1 MPQCI
6 PEVSRPQL
14 AITKAST
21 GRSCVLDHIATVFV
35 QIGLTTVCE
44 RERMWFRTSKSMDN
58 DVKTQFNSTLGAMFL
73 GQFATAVNE
82 LVVGRLYGITSL
94 QAFFYYKQH
103 PRDPPLIR
111 WLVCGLWCLDSLH
124 MALIEYAAYY
134 YMVLNFADP
143 FDIVKPIWSVM
154 VMIIVSNLQPPA
166 MEMEW
171 KGHHLALDHSR
182 TGRIVLVDHRRRWSL
197 YVGFGLEVVV
207 DGIITVSQCLVL
219 RRFRTGIRSTDS
231 IISVLMVYSI
241 NTGMLTSLCAI
252 VCLITYT
259 VLPNMFVY
267 FVFYFVLSKLY
278 VNCLLANLNART
290 TILEAGHRPLGK
302 FDVSE
307 ATTTGESHF
316 GSTAPQASCTGVPFR
331 FRFH

>member
-1 MPQCI
+1 
-6 PEVSRPQL
+6 
-14 AITKAST
+14 
-21 GRSCVLDHIATVFV
+21 
-35 QIGLTTVCE
+35 
-44 RERMWFRTSKSMDN
+44 MDN

-73 GQFATAVNE
+73 GQFATAV
-82 LVVGRLYGITSL
+82 LYGITSL

-154 VMIIVSNLQPPA
+154 VMIIVSNISNIIVRGIFSHRL
-166 MEMEW
+166 W
-171 KGHHLALDHSR
+171 KWSGRGIILPLIIGALSLWI
-182 TGRIVLVDHRRRWSL
+182 TGDGFYFAVRGMQINSYYDIRRFSWSL

-207 DGIITVSQCLVL
+207 DGIITVSRCLVL

-316 GSTAPQASCTGVPFR
+316 GSTAPQFSTIIEPVILASGLPRGSVVVSER
-331 FRFH
+331 MV